1 MNVVGLTNKTITPR
15 QIERAST
22 LGLGGVQNS
31 LSYRLGEIDRHIH
44 SMERWYGSTAG
55 VAPGL
60 QTSLT
65 GFRLTSDAAA
75 NTFGV
80 AVAVFNG
87 VEVMGFASTVF
98 YDLHKLLVLN
108 VQNNAKTYRIRL
120 AFSDGVAYA
129 NYAAAV
135 AAGCFT
141 DVCVKIDNTAL
152 DATPIFVQ
160 MRRMVKTTKIWAAVA
175 TADAVAQWIDFIVGL
190 HEYEG

>member
-1 MNVVGLTNKTITPR
+1 MTISLTNLSETPK
-15 QIERAST
+15 QIERATT

-31 LSYRLGEIDRHIH
+31 LSYRIAELERHFH

-65 GFRLTSDAAA
+65 GFRLTSDAVA

-80 AVAVFNG
+80 AVAVFDG
-87 VEVMGFASTVF
+87 TEAMGFASTVF
-98 YDLHKLLVLN
+98 YDLHRLSVLN
-108 VQNNAKTYRIRL
+108 VQNNAKTYRVRL

-141 DVCVKIDNTAL
+141 DVAFKIDTAAR
-152 DATPIFVQ
+152 DATPIQVQ